1 MNSIMMPAMKMIER
15 MIIIGRLIGIW
26 ISGSFLFRVL
36 ALALFAISSM
46 RMPVIPPE
54 MTPPIPRMKVNLMN
68 SNWVSIR

>member
-1 MNSIMMPAMKMIER
+1 MMPAMKMTER

-46 RMPVIPPE
+46 STPVTPPE
-54 MTPPIPRMKVNLMN
+54 MTPPIPKMNVNLMN
-68 SNWVSIR
+68 SNWVNIR